1 MENQEKTQTKNAV
14 DTTDRHDVEEL
25 DLSAE
30 NTLIVISYIVLIVG
44 IISTMICLATIVYV
58 DSGKYSFLQEKV
70 FNPTGLAISL
80 GILLFSVT
88 ICASLIVLS
97 NISVSLKQINSKK

>member
-14 DTTDRHDVEEL
+14 DTTDRHDVEEM
-25 DLSAE
+25 DLLAE

-44 IISTMICLATIVYV
+44 VIGTMYCLATIVYV
-58 DSGKYSFLQEKV
+58 DSGNYSYHKV
-70 FNPTGLAISL
+70 FNPIGFAISI